1 MKKVSLSGSR
11 RANVGSKDASELRKN
26 GRIPCVVYGGKEQV
40 HFHAKENDLNKI
52 VWSPEVFEVT
62 IDLEGGGTERAVIQ
76 EIQFHPVNNKLV
88 HVDFLHIQDD
98 KAVKVSL
105 PVKVKGAAEG
115 VKKGGKLYQ
124 NYRKLAV
131 LGLPKHLPEVI
142 EANIDNLNIGDDI
155 RVKDLNVEGLTFLDT
170 PASVVVAVKTTRN
183 VAEEPA
189 AAAPATAG
197 AAPAAK
203 AAAPAAKAPAKK

>member
-40 HFHAKENDLNKI
+40 HFHAKENDLKKI
-52 VWSPEVFEVT
+52 VWSPEVFEVN
-62 IDLEGGGTERAVIQ
+62 IDLDGGSERAVIQ
-76 EIQFHPVNNKLV
+76 EIQFHPVTNRLV
-88 HVDFLHIQDD
+88 HIDFLHIADD
-98 KAVKVSL
+98 KPVKVNL
-105 PVKVKGAAEG
+105 PVKMKGAAEG
-115 VKKGGKLYQ
+115 VKKGGKLFQ
-124 NYRKLAV
+124 NYRKLTV
-131 LGLPKHLPEVI
+131 SGLPKHLPEVI
-142 EANIDNLNIGDDI
+142 EVNIDNLNIGDDI

-189 AAAPATAG
+189 AAAAA
-197 AAPAAK
+197 AAPAKA